1 METDELRERWRE
13 TAQHGGG
20 YCPVCDRWGSVYRI
34 NLNETMAKSLIW
46 LTRTPHVDVSG
57 WVEVPTKAP
66 TFVLRSNQLPTLKHW
81 GLVERMPNNDPSK
94 KFSGVWR
101 ATDKGKSFA
110 SGAIRVPKKVYI
122 YNDVV
127 EAWSPEDVS
136 ISECFGEYF
145 DYQDAMRATWI

>member
-1 METDELRERWRE
+1 
-13 TAQHGGG
+13 
-20 YCPVCDRWGSVYRI
+20 
-34 NLNETMAKSLIW
+34 MAKSLIW
-46 LTRTPHVDVSG
+46 LTRTPHVDASG